1 MGFGQQMPQG
11 HHRLWTSRTLD
22 QSLVLTT
29 TCLTLFKL
37 FFTNDV
43 KHVKCRIGFGQ
54 QMPQG
59 HNRLWTSRTFDQS
72 LVLNTHV

>member
-1 MGFGQQMPQG
+1 MS
-11 HHRLWTSRTLD
+11 HRFWTTDCGPVTPVD
-22 QSLVLTT
+22 QSLVLNT

-37 FFTNDV
+37 FFTNEV
-43 KHVKCRIGFGQ
+43 KHVKCSIGFGQ

-59 HNRLWTSRTFDQS
+59 HNMLWTSRTFDQS